1 MITFLFIFQIK
12 EHASLANFSGLVRLE
27 KDFFVI
33 TYAYTLEYNKI
44 NYLLSY
50 FLGVSDLLI
59 RIPYQE
65 EWQGLFSVR
74 IEAWHVQNPQSIP
87 QLKKE
92 KHQNDFKIRI
102 FLKAKLL

>member
-1 MITFLFIFQIK
+1 MI
-12 EHASLANFSGLVRLE
+12 
-27 KDFFVI
+27 
-33 TYAYTLEYNKI
+33 
-44 NYLLSY
+44 
-50 FLGVSDLLI
+50 FLGVGDLLI